1 MIFARLILV
10 ITYRNSSR
18 WNRV

>member
-1 MIFARLILV
+1 MIFIRLVRV